1 MLKEC
6 YIRLVEQQEEAKKCR
21 LPETRHVSSSPKFL
35 HNHEKAAAE
44 MQAAFFGANA
54 HGVKPPFEG
63 AYRVEPQY
71 DGGLNLSE
79 EKSGDVEQ
87 KNENAQRWAI

>member
-1 MLKEC
+1 
-6 YIRLVEQQEEAKKCR
+6 
-21 LPETRHVSSSPKFL
+21 
-35 HNHEKAAAE
+35 